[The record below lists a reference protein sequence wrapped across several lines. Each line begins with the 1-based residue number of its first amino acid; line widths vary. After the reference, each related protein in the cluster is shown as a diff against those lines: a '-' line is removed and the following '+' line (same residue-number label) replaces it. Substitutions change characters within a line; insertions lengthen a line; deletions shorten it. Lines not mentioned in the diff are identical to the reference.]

1 MVMNLIFVLFFN
13 ITSLF
18 ADEPP
23 VFKGG
28 QKSLATFIYNNLI
41 YPDYSRDNCLQG
53 TVQVSFK
60 INQQGKIYYSEV
72 KKGFGID
79 LDQEALRVVRLTSGR
94 WIMPANHDT
103 LVSMVLPVNF
113 TLKGYK
119 CEQRTKDEINA
130 AISAYHAREGMSMV
144 IFNYYDKKNPG
155 NYNEADEIRIQAI
168 KMQLGYDDKFIER
181 LIKQAQR
188 KLKQGDSQ
196 GACEDFQMVRLVGSD
211 RAVNLIEQHCK

>member
-1 MVMNLIFVLFFN
+1 MVINLIFLLFFN

-18 ADEPP
+18 VDEHP

-41 YPDYSRDNCLQG
+41 YPEYSRDNCLQG

-60 INQQGKIYYSEV
+60 LNQQGKIYFSEV

-79 LDQEALRVVRLTSGR
+79 LDKEALRVVRLTSGK
-94 WIMPANHDT
+94 WTMPANHDT
-103 LVSMVLPVNF
+103 MVSMVLPVNF
-113 TLKGYK
+113 TLKNYK

-130 AISAYHAREGMSMV
+130 AISSYHAREGMSMV
-144 IFNYYDKKNPG
+144 IFNYYDKKSQG
-155 NYNEADEIRIQAI
+155 NYNAADEARIEAI

-181 LIKQAQR
+181 LLKQAQH

-196 GACEDFQMVRLVGSD
+196 GACEDFQIIRLLGS
-211 RAVNLIEQHCK
+211 NLSAGFIQQHCK

>member
-1 MVMNLIFVLFFN
+1 MVMNLIFVLFFY

-18 ADEPP
+18 ADEQP

-28 QKSLATFIYNNLI
+28 QKSLVTFIYNNLI

-79 LDQEALRVVRLTSGR
+79 LDKEALRVVRLTSGK

-119 CEQRTKDEINA
+119 CEQRSKDEINA

-144 IFNYYDKKNPG
+144 KNF
-155 NYNEADEIRIQAI
+155 RAI
-168 KMQLGYDDKFIER
+168 TMQLMRCE
-181 LIKQAQR
+181 
-188 KLKQGDSQ
+188 LKP
-196 GACEDFQMVRLVGSD
+196 
-211 RAVNLIEQHCK
+211 